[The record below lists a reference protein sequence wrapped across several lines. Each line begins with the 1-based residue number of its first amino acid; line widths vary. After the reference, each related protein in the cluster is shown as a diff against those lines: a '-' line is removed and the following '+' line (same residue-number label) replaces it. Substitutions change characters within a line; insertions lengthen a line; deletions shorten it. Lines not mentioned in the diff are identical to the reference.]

1 MITSTL
7 DILYV
12 VLAIG
17 LGMLLIALTVLIIRC
32 IGTVKRANRIME
44 IFEDSAET
52 VNEYIQVPANVA
64 STVKDWIK
72 HADFFKY
79 YDWIKGR
86 MQKKEA
92 PEEPKEEAPA
102 ASKSR
107 KKKRRRR

>member
-64 STVKDWIK
+64 STVKDWVK

-79 YDWIKGR
+79 YDWIRSR
-86 MQKKEA
+86 MQKKEEPQEETPA
-92 PEEPKEEAPA
+92 P
-102 ASKSR
+102 SKSR
-107 KKKRRRR
+107 KRKRRKR